1 MKKKELARKIT
12 SWLTLGT
19 FSLQPALAFATEI
32 LPDSNAPIEERP
44 LVTETAS
51 GNPLVQI
58 TTPTA
63 GGVSVNRYEFFN
75 VPERGAILNN
85 SYGLTST
92 ELAGY
97 VQGNPNLAA
106 GTARLIINEVTS
118 ANPSELRGFLEVA
131 GDRAGVVIANPNGI
145 LADGAGF
152 LNTARVT
159 LATGRTEMDASGN
172 LAAIRVESGK
182 LSVTGNGLNAQSTDS
197 AEIYAR
203 AIEINAGLWAKN
215 AKLAAGANEIR

>member
-1 MKKKELARKIT
+1 VFYIIQGGSYRVKKKELARKIT
-12 SWLTLGT
+12 SWLTLGA
-19 FSLQPALAFATEI
+19 FSVQPMLAFAEEI
-32 LPDSNAPIEERP
+32 LPDNNAPVAERP

-58 TTPTA
+58 TAPTA

-106 GTARLIINEVTS
+106 GTARIIVNEVTS

-131 GDRAGVVIANPNGI
+131 GDRAAMMRFLCTNLHASAGTPGRYSLTRTPPVLIIFSASLLCEDGTIISAPHGRIAAVFPQ
-145 LADGAGF
+145 F
-152 LNTARVT
+152 FSVP
-159 LATGRTEMDASGN
+159 ASG
-172 LAAIRVESGK
+172 AK
-182 LSVTGNGLNAQSTDS
+182 SV
-197 AEIYAR
+197 
-203 AIEINAGLWAKN
+203 
-215 AKLAAGANEIR
+215 